1 MIISSMTD
9 TIFAAALASF
19 LVLSASAQPVETNTP
34 ALSQPASGSAVS
46 APGAPSPDEKEKAT
60 LEKHVKPIL
69 DALALDDAAKQAKV
83 RQILATHFPAL
94 KVWRAT
100 NDARIKDLWKQFDQ
114 ARKVQNQPKADG
126 IIAQIDAVYA
136 TFKPQHD
143 QFNASLAEVLTPAQV
158 ETVKDSLTANK
169 VKVTFN
175 AYGEIFHGLTADQ
188 NEFISKSLKAAR
200 EQAIDAE
207 SMAEKSAFFKKY
219 KIQIEAY
226 LTAQGYNVKQ
236 SYQDFVAKQKAEI
249 AAKKKGSSPPAIQ
262 GPPLPVIPTNTFDI
276 ATNGAVG
283 DGKTMNTAAIQK
295 TIDAASAAGGG
306 TVLIPAGR
314 FLTGPLTLASQINLH
329 LAAEAFLLIS
339 DDMANYPA
347 GRGRYQDCI
356 SVSGAHDIEISGKG
370 TIDGQGK
377 AWWTAFRNDPSMTHR
392 PYMIKLQNCERVLVH
407 DVTLCNSPMF
417 HLVPQNCV
425 DVTIQGISI
434 KSPADAPNTDGIDP
448 SGWNFLITDCVIDGG
463 DDNIAVKPG
472 SRAPGNKHYRIA
484 NCKFLH
490 GHGMSIGS
498 GTEGGIEDLLVRDCN
513 FDSTDSGIRIKTSR
527 GRGGVLQNLT
537 YENLTMTAVKNPIY
551 IIDYYPEREAP
562 KDPSTE
568 KAEPVTDR
576 TPINK
581 NILIRNVTATNC
593 PTAGTIR
600 GLPEA
605 PVTDLTLTNV
615 TISAKTGMKIYHA
628 RGIRFADSKLN
639 VESGKPLTTFDAEVT
654 GLE

>member
-1 MIISSMTD
+1 
-9 TIFAAALASF
+9 
-19 LVLSASAQPVETNTP
+19 
-34 ALSQPASGSAVS
+34 
-46 APGAPSPDEKEKAT
+46 
-60 LEKHVKPIL
+60 
-69 DALALDDAAKQAKV
+69 
-83 RQILATHFPAL
+83 
-94 KVWRAT
+94 
-100 NDARIKDLWKQFDQ
+100 
-114 ARKVQNQPKADG
+114 
-126 IIAQIDAVYA
+126 
-136 TFKPQHD
+136 
-143 QFNASLAEVLTPAQV
+143 
-158 ETVKDSLTANK
+158 LTANK

-175 AYGEIFHGLTADQ
+175 AYGQIFHGLTADQ

-226 LTAQGYNVKQ
+226 LTAQGYDVKK
-236 SYQDFVAKQKAEI
+236 SYQEFVAKQKEEA
-249 AAKKKGSSPPAIQ
+249 AAKKKHSSTPAIQ

-347 GRGRYQDCI
+347 ARGRYQDCI

-417 HLVPQNCV
+417 HLVPQNCI

-498 GTEGGIEDLLVRDCN
+498 ATEGGIEDLLVRDCN

-593 PTAGTIR
+593 LTAGTIR

-628 RGIRFADSKLN
+628 RGIRFANSKLD